1 MSNLYIITGP
11 AGVGKSTISKKIAE
25 SKEKSALIEGD
36 EIYHQVVGGYIPAWK
51 QGNHLDV
58 FWKVCIST
66 IRTYLEAGYD
76 VIFNYIVT
84 PKPLQQ
90 MKEEFKDYN
99 IKFVVLLVDE
109 DTLLTR
115 DKERPEDCQMN
126 ERCITLLN
134 SFKNNN
140 YDKRNIL
147 DTSSLKVSETVDI
160 IENDDKFI
168 VQTEKGKK

>member
-51 QGNHLDV
+51 QGNHLDT
-58 FWKVCIST
+58 FWKVCIRT
-66 IRTYLEAGYD
+66 IRTYLEDGYD

-84 PKPLQQ
+84 PTPLQQ

-115 DKERPEDCQMN
+115 DKERPKDCQMN

-140 YDKRNIL
+140 YDEQSIL
-147 DTSSLKVSETVDI
+147 DTSNLKISETVNI
-160 IENDDKFI
+160 IENDDRFI
-168 VQTEKGKK
+168 VKISASI